1 MDNEVDVEV
10 YEEEEY
16 MDKEHIFLQNLH
28 SLEESFAGAFFF
40 FVRIHGKLRQTSL
53 NLPGIPKNPRRRE
66 RLQRGQKWLQDP
78 DAHPVSDLKTKNKSE
93 RVNLHETIM
102 LLSIIMFVL
111 SQCFTNGVHFPRL
124 DMFHVSLMLLFI
136 EVFMLYSFGRVIVE
150 FFKEFMALD
159 DIQSEAAAIPEAD
172 DYEDLNSDIEDEIFE
187 EEEENLDSKEEM
199 THEELISQQTDEE
212 IKENEH
218 VLKLEKENL
227 EKAQIIEELRNK
239 LDALTEV
246 GDQMERIIRDLERQ
260 NEEKDRK
267 INLMPAEM
275 ERLRK
280 EIAEKNKE
288 TENLIKEKE
297 DRDSTLIILESTV
310 SVLEIERETLNY
322 DLQKME
328 SDRNATKVQLKK
340 FNEDLQ
346 RLREENEC
354 KRNQFESLLKENEDK
369 SLRIDCLE
377 HELEVLTI
385 EKQRADD
392 NLQQLEECRREIA
405 ERTKEVEK
413 MKDLN
418 LQKDREILR
427 LQNDC
432 SLKQKEVIGLLK
444 ESKSVVADKANG
456 KLTEMTRRKVQ
467 LEFELPEMKEELE
480 TMEFEKMETIVE
492 LESLQEKNSAKDQRI
507 ISLETEVR
515 ILQEEKRNKTMKELG
530 LLCKENEMLKIKT
543 NVVKKVPE
551 EQPLSEKKTDLDKT
565 RCLRRP
571 QINCKDLYR
580 QMNNIEE
587 GINQLRALGQPS
599 AGTRK
604 DTKKV
609 LTKTPSLT
617 KPNQKPKMS
626 RKELH
631 QKMRLESAARL
642 QRLEQE
648 SQMVKNLY
656 KINSVT

>member
-1 MDNEVDVEV
+1 
-10 YEEEEY
+10 
-16 MDKEHIFLQNLH
+16 
-28 SLEESFAGAFFF
+28 
-40 FVRIHGKLRQTSL
+40 
-53 NLPGIPKNPRRRE
+53 
-66 RLQRGQKWLQDP
+66 
-78 DAHPVSDLKTKNKSE
+78 
-93 RVNLHETIM
+93 
-102 LLSIIMFVL
+102 
-111 SQCFTNGVHFPRL
+111 
-124 DMFHVSLMLLFI
+124 
-136 EVFMLYSFGRVIVE
+136 
-150 FFKEFMALD
+150 MALD
-159 DIQSEAAAIPEAD
+159 DIQSEATAIPEAD
-172 DYEDLNSDIEDEIFE
+172 DYEDLNSDIEDEMFE

-199 THEELISQQTDEE
+199 THEELISQQTDKE

-227 EKAQIIEELRNK
+227 EKAQIIKDLRNK
-239 LDALTEV
+239 LDALTEE
-246 GDQMERIIRDLERQ
+246 GDEMERMIRDLERQ
-260 NEEKDRK
+260 NEEKDRQ

-280 EIAEKNKE
+280 EIAEKNNE
-288 TENLIKEKE
+288 TENLMKEKE

-310 SVLEIERETLNY
+310 SVLEMERETLHY

-328 SDRNATKVQLKK
+328 SDRSATKVQLKTL
-340 FNEDLQ
+340 NDDLQ
-346 RLREENEC
+346 RLREENGR
-354 KRNQFESLLKENEDK
+354 KLNQFESLLKENEEK
-369 SLRIDCLE
+369 SLRINCLE

-385 EKQRADD
+385 DKQRADD

-405 ERTKEVEK
+405 ETTKEVEN

-427 LQNDC
+427 LQNEC

-444 ESKSVVADKANG
+444 ESKSFVADKANG
-456 KLTEMTRRKVQ
+456 KLTEMTKRKVQ
-467 LEFELPEMKEELE
+467 LEFELAEMKEELE

-492 LESLQEKNSAKDQRI
+492 LESLQEENSAKDQKIR
-507 ISLETEVR
+507 SLETEVR
-515 ILQEEKRNKTMKELG
+515 ILQEV
-530 LLCKENEMLKIKT
+530 LKIKT
-543 NVVKKVPE
+543 NVVKMVPE

-580 QMNNIEE
+580 RLDSIEE
-587 GINQLRALGQPS
+587 GINQLRTLEQPS
-599 AGTRK
+599 VGTRK
-604 DTKKV
+604 YTEKV